1 MQVIIPTTKQS
12 GEPIRAVQWSTQWKC
27 LGLFIIRRCM
37 ETMLNDMKTVAFLPE
52 MLIKSLRPFRDV
64 KSSRVDPWVAVANRS
79 NGTINRGSDS

>member
-1 MQVIIPTTKQS
+1 
-12 GEPIRAVQWSTQWKC
+12 
-27 LGLFIIRRCM
+27 M